1 MKKATHRILPLL
13 LALTLMPA
21 AACAVDITLNAS
33 EAGGINSAIVSVANS
48 GDTNNTITL
57 NAGIYNKIT
66 DSGNQITFNNG
77 NVTITGNGAP
87 GDVIID
93 AQNARRI
100 FLINGNSAV
109 TFDNLTMKNGVN
121 ATGSGGGV
129 GTPTLY
135 GGAIDIMG
143 GGAITITGC
152 AFNGNA
158 TSGSGGGAVYIGN
171 ASTVAITGSTFS
183 DNSATGN
190 GGALY
195 NDDGTVNITGS
206 AFSNNTATGNGGAIY
221 NNTGTVNIRDSTITG
236 GIYNNTGGTLTVNYG
251 STVDA
256 IENHGTAKFEVLFGV
271 TGLGGSLTGTAG
283 NSPVADGDF
292 VESGSQMTFSAVP
305 DSGYR
310 VKQWTVKQWTD
321 GNAPA
326 TSTGGNYSIA
336 GLSSPYKVTV
346 EFEQI
351 GNNIKPPSPL
361 PKTGDG
367 FPLYALLA
375 LLGGCMVAL
384 GWLGLRMRGGRLI
397 R

>member
-13 LALTLMPA
+13 LALTLLPA
-21 AACAVDITLNAS
+21 AACAVNITLTPS
-33 EAGGINSAIVSVANS
+33 DAGGINSAISAVAVA

-57 NAGIYNKIT
+57 NAGTYDKAT
-66 DSGNQITFNNG
+66 DRDVGANQISFNNK
-77 NVTITGNGAP
+77 NVTIIGNGAP
-87 GDVIID
+87 GAVIID

-100 FLINGNSAV
+100 FYIYGNSNV

-121 ATGSGGGV
+121 ATGLV
-129 GTPTLY
+129 VATPTLY
-135 GGAIDIMG
+135 GGALDIMG

-152 AFNGNA
+152 AFSGNA
-158 TSGSGGGAVYIGN
+158 TTGSGGGAVYIGR
-171 ASTVAITGSTFS
+171 ASTVAITNSTFS
-183 DNSATGN
+183 GNTATGN

-195 NDDGTVNITGS
+195 NDDGTVNITDS

-221 NNTGTVNIRDSTITG
+221 NNTGTVNIKGGTTITG

-271 TGLGGSLTGTAG
+271 TGLGGSLTATAG

-321 GNAPA
+321 GNTPA
-326 TSTGGNYSIA
+326 TSAGGNYSIS
-336 GLSSPYKVTV
+336 GLFSPYKVTV
-346 EFEQI
+346 EFE
-351 GNNIKPPSPL
+351 KKSPSPL

-367 FPLYALLA
+367 FPLGGLAA
-375 LLGGCMVAL
+375 LLGAGFIAMAIM
-384 GWLGLRMRGGRLI
+384 GMRLRKQRKGE
-397 R
+397 